1 MKKFEKDSSNIK
13 SNAFSLIELVIVIGI
28 IVLLTAIVAPAFK
41 NLKSAGDVTSAAYTI
56 KSVLEQ
62 ARTYAMENQ
71 GK

>member
-1 MKKFEKDSSNIK
+1 
-13 SNAFSLIELVIVIGI
+13 
-28 IVLLTAIVAPAFK
+28 
-41 NLKSAGDVTSAAYTI
+41 LKSAGDVTSAAYTI